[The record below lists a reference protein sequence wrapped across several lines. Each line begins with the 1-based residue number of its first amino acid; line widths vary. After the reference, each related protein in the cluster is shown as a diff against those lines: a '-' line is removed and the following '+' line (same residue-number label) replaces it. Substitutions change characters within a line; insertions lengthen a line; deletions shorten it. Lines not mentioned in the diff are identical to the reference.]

1 MAPLHVQPELIT
13 RSQRGDAQAFDRLV
27 SLTFQNVYNTAYRMV
42 NNAND
47 ASDATQE
54 AFIRAFK
61 SIKSYRRDAS
71 FSTWLYRIV
80 VNVCLDIIRRKRRD
94 PASASDLESDTDL
107 PTGIGSPDR
116 PPMPEQM
123 AETRERQAV
132 VHAAIGKLS
141 EEHRTVLVLF
151 DIQGLTY
158 DEISETLGI
167 PVGTFKSRLNRALMA
182 LKTLLEPHME
192 LLS

>member
-167 PVGTFKSRLNRALMA
+167 PVGTVKSRLNRARMA

>member
-1 MAPLHVQPELIT
+1 MAPLLVHPELIT
-13 RSQRGDAQAFDRLV
+13 RSQRGDAKAFDQLV
-27 SLTFQNVYNTAYRMV
+27 SLTFQNVYNIAYRMV
-42 NNAND
+42 NNADD

-94 PASASDLESDTDL
+94 PASASDLGSDTDL
-107 PTGIGSPDR
+107 PTGTSPLAQ
-116 PPMPEQM
+116 PPMPEQV

-132 VHAAIGKLS
+132 VHGAIGKLS
-141 EEHRTVLVLF
+141 DEHRAVLVLF

-158 DEISETLGI
+158 DEIAETLGI
-167 PVGTFKSRLNRALMA
+167 PVGTVKSRLNRARMA
-182 LKTLLEPHME
+182 LKGLLEPHME